1 MAFCVNSVSH
11 GDGMNNLV
19 RMMDQDGTL
28 CVIAADTTETVREM
42 QRLHGT
48 KKVVSAALGRLL
60 TAASLMGS
68 MLKGEKD
75 TITLKI
81 SADGPASPITAVSDS
96 SGNVRGYAGRSDIE
110 LPLNALGKLDV
121 SGAVGKNGTLTVM
134 KDLGLREPYIGQVPL
149 VSGEIAE
156 DITSYYAASE
166 QTPSVCALGVLV
178 DPDTEN
184 ILNAGGF
191 LIQLL
196 PTAME
201 DTIDKVERGLEN
213 IKPVT
218 TMLFEG
224 LSPEAICR
232 TVLPEFA
239 LEVLDRAAVGYRCTC
254 SRARMKNA
262 LIATGKQA
270 LSEMAEDENTEVICN
285 FCNRKYIFP
294 QKEMQTMCAASD

>member
-1 MAFCVNSVSH
+1 MK
-11 GDGMNNLV
+11 NLV

-42 QRLHGT
+42 HRLHGT

-68 MLKGEKD
+68 MLKGEQD
-75 TITLKI
+75 TVTLKI
-81 SADGPASPITAVSDS
+81 SADGQASPITAVSDS
-96 SGNVRGYAGRSDIE
+96 GGHVRGYAGRNDVE

-121 SGAVGKNGTLTVM
+121 SGAVGKNGTLTVI
-134 KDLGLREPYIGQVPL
+134 KDLGLREPYVGQVPL
-149 VSGEIAE
+149 STGEIAE
-156 DITSYYAASE
+156 DVTAYYATSE
-166 QTPSVCALGVLV
+166 QTPTVCALGVLV

-184 ILNAGGF
+184 ILHAGGF

-196 PTAME
+196 PTAMD
-201 DTIDKVERGLEN
+201 DTIDKVERGLDK

-224 LSPEAICR
+224 MSPEDICR
-232 TVLPEFA
+232 AVLPEFS
-239 LEVLDRAAVGYRCTC
+239 LEVLDRAEVGYRCTC
-254 SRARMKNA
+254 SRERMKKA

-270 LSEMAEDENTEVICN
+270 LSEMAEDENTEVTCN

-294 QKEMQTMCAASD
+294 QAEMQEMCHSARADRPPERGNS

>member
-1 MAFCVNSVSH
+1 MQ
-11 GDGMNNLV
+11 NLV
-19 RMMDQDGTL
+19 RMIDQDGIL

-75 TITLKI
+75 TLTLKI
-81 SADGPASPITAVSDS
+81 RADGPASPLTAVSDS
-96 SGNVRGYAGRSDIE
+96 SGNVRGYAGKIDVE
-110 LPLNALGKLDV
+110 LPLNAYGKLDV

-149 VSGEIAE
+149 ASGEIAE
-156 DITSYYAASE
+156 DITAYYAASE

-178 DPDTEN
+178 DPDTEG
-184 ILNAGGF
+184 ILHAGGF

-196 PTAME
+196 PTA
-201 DTIDKVERGLEN
+201 DTSDIEKIERGLETLR
-213 IKPVT
+213 PVT

-224 LSPEAICR
+224 MTPEAICR
-232 TVLPEFA
+232 AALSEFT
-239 LEVLDRAAVGYRCTC
+239 LEVLDTAEVGYRCTC
-254 SRARMKNA
+254 SRARTEAA
-262 LIATGKQA
+262 LLATGKQA
-270 LSEMAEDENTEVICN
+270 LAEMAQDEVTTATCN
-285 FCNRKYIFP
+285 FCNRQYTFSKAEIETLLA
-294 QKEMQTMCAASD
+294 QC

>member
-1 MAFCVNSVSH
+1 MP
-11 GDGMNNLV
+11 NLV
-19 RMMDQDGTL
+19 RMMDTDGTL
-28 CVIAADTTETVREM
+28 CVICADTTETVREM

-75 TITLKI
+75 SLTLKI
-81 SADGPASPITAVSDS
+81 SADGPASPLTAVSDS
-96 SGNVRGYAGRSDIE
+96 SGNVRGCAGRTDVE

-134 KDLGLREPYIGQVPL
+134 KDLGLREPYLGQVPL
-149 VSGEIAE
+149 ATGEIAE
-156 DITSYYAASE
+156 DITAYYATSE
-166 QTPSVCALGVLV
+166 QTPSVCGLGVLC
-178 DPDTEN
+178 DRETEG

-196 PTAME
+196 PTATDE
-201 DTIDKVERGLEN
+201 TIDKVERGLEN

-224 LSPEAICR
+224 LTPEAICR
-232 TVLPEFA
+232 AVLPKFD
-239 LEVLDRAAVGYRCTC
+239 LEVLDTAKVGYRCTC
-254 SRARMKNA
+254 SRERMERA
-262 LIATGKQA
+262 LLSTGKQA
-270 LSEMAEDENTEVICN
+270 LSEMAEDPETEVICN
-285 FCNRKYIFP
+285 FCNRKYVFS
-294 QKEMQTMCAASD
+294 KSEMQALARAATHE